1 MKKVINLKNVLFCA
15 LLVLTMA
22 FNTINVQAD
31 ALDYLGNTID
41 GSVLTNDTESIGNY
55 QSVARSTYLHQGFVR
70 ITNNGN
76 GYVGI
81 FGGTECNVTC
91 NTVKLNIYLERSSGD
106 GNFYSYKKW
115 ENVDYNTD
123 SLYMSK
129 EVKVEK
135 GYYYRL
141 RGYHSCT
148 KNGVTENGGSR
159 TNGIYTVSY
168 THLTLPTIR
177 LV

>member
-1 MKKVINLKNVLFCA
+1 MKKVMNLKNLLFCA

-22 FNTINVQAD
+22 LNTVNVQAG

-41 GSVLTNDTESIGNY
+41 GSELKNETESIGNY
-55 QSVARSTYLHQGFVR
+55 LSVARSTYLHQGFVR

-81 FGGTECNVTC
+81 GAGTECNVTC
-91 NTVKLNIYLERSSGD
+91 GTVKLNVYLERSSGSES
-106 GNFYSYKKW
+106 FYSYKKW
-115 ENVDYNTD
+115 ENVDYNTA
-123 SLYMSK
+123 SLYFNK
-129 EVKVEK
+129 QVKVEK

-148 KNGVTENGGSR
+148 KNGVLENGGSV
-159 TNGIYTVSY
+159 TDGIY
-168 THLTLPTIR
+168 IG
-177 LV
+177 

>member
-1 MKKVINLKNVLFCA
+1 MKSLLFCA
-15 LLVLTMA
+15 MLVLTMA
-22 FNTINVQAD
+22 LNTVNVQAGT
-31 ALDYLGNTID
+31 LDYLGNVID
-41 GSVLTNDTESIGNY
+41 GSELTNEVESIGNY
-55 QSVARSTYLHQGFVR
+55 QSVARSTYLHEGFVR

-81 FGGTECNVTC
+81 GGGTECNVTC
-91 NTVKLNIYLERSSGD
+91 GTVKLNIYLERSNGSSD
-106 GNFYSYKKW
+106 FYSYNKW

-123 SLYMSK
+123 CLFMSK
-129 EVKVEK
+129 QVKVEK

-159 TNGIYTVSY
+159 TDGIY
-168 THLTLPTIR
+168 IG
-177 LV
+177 

>member
-1 MKKVINLKNVLFCA
+1 MKKVINLKSLLFCA
-15 LLVLTMA
+15 MLVLTLA
-22 FNTINVQAD
+22 VNSVNVQAD
-31 ALDYLGNTID
+31 ALDYLGTTID

-76 GYVGI
+76 GYIGI

-91 NTVKLNIYLERSSGD
+91 STVKLNIYLERSSGPED
-106 GNFYSYKKW
+106 FYSYKKW
-115 ENVDYNTD
+115 ENVDYNEAY
-123 SLYMSK
+123 LYMSK
-129 EVKVEK
+129 EIKVEK

-159 TNGIYTVSY
+159 TNGIY
-168 THLTLPTIR
+168 IG
-177 LV
+177 

>member
-1 MKKVINLKNVLFCA
+1 MKKIINLKSLLFCIM
-15 LLVLTMA
+15 LVLTLSL
-22 FNTINVQAD
+22 NTVNAQAGT
-31 ALDYLGNTID
+31 LDYLGNTID
-41 GSVLTNDTESIGNY
+41 GSVLTNDLESSGDY

-91 NTVKLNIYLERSSGD
+91 GTVKLNIYLERSKGTED
-106 GNFYSYKKW
+106 FYSYKKW
-115 ENVDYNTD
+115 ENVDYSTD
-123 SLYMSK
+123 SLFMSTQ
-129 EVKVEK
+129 VKVEK

-148 KNGVTENGGSR
+148 KSGVTENGGSV
-159 TNGIYTVSY
+159 TDGIY
-168 THLTLPTIR
+168 IG
-177 LV
+177 

>member
-1 MKKVINLKNVLFCA
+1 MKKYINFKNMVLCIMMI
-15 LLVLTMA
+15 LTMA
-22 FNTINVQAD
+22 FNTMNVQAG

-41 GSVLTNDTESIGNY
+41 GSVLTNENEALGTYKSI
-55 QSVARSTYLHQGFVR
+55 ARSTYLLEGFVR

-81 FGGTECNVTC
+81 GAGTECAVTC
-91 NTVKLNIYLERSSGD
+91 NKVKLNVYLERSNGD

-115 ENVDYNTD
+115 ETSDTNADAVYLD
-123 SLYMSK
+123 K
-129 EVKVEK
+129 QVKVEK

-159 TNGIYTVSY
+159 TDGIY
-168 THLTLPTIR
+168 IG
-177 LV
+177 

>member
-1 MKKVINLKNVLFCA
+1 MRRGERGSMKKVMNLKSLLFCA
-15 LLVLTMA
+15 MLVLTLA
-22 FNTINVQAD
+22 VNTVSVQAD

-41 GSVLTNDTESIGNY
+41 GSVLTNETESIGNY

-76 GYVGI
+76 GYIGI
-81 FGGTECNVTC
+81 GGGTECNVTC
-91 NTVKLNIYLERSSGD
+91 GTVKLNIYLERSTGSGS
-106 GNFYSYKKW
+106 FYSYKKW

-123 SLYMSK
+123 SLFMSK
-129 EVKVEK
+129 EIKVGK

-148 KNGVTENGGSR
+148 KSGVTENGVSS
-159 TNGIYTVSY
+159 TNAIY
-168 THLTLPTIR
+168 IA
-177 LV
+177 